1 MPTDAPRELLANLL
15 KRRDEL
21 RMESEA
27 LDKLIETY
35 KQLAM
40 LGEESPRGQLEI
52 WNSGRSRHARSE
64 YVAKMLNE
72 ARRIIIGE
80 GRPLSRSELLRRL
93 ESIGYLV
100 DGRDKAKV
108 LGTNIWRSQKFHH
121 LEGRGYWPK
130 DVPLPR

>member
-1 MPTDAPRELLANLL
+1 MAADTPRELLANLL

-21 RMESEA
+21 RLESEA
-27 LDKLIETY
+27 LDRLIETY

-40 LGEESPRGQLEI
+40 LGEEAPRGQLEI

-72 ARRIIIGE
+72 VRRIIIGE
-80 GRPLSRSELLRRL
+80 GRPLTRTELVRRL
-93 ESIGYLV
+93 ESVGYLI
-100 DGRDKAKV
+100 DGRDKPKV
-108 LGTNIWRSQKFHH
+108 LGTNIWRSKKFLH